1 MTKEWFKNWF
11 DSPYYHILYHQ
22 RNDAEAELFIDNLL
36 AYLQPEPQA
45 SFLDIAC
52 GRGRHAIYLNKKGFS
67 VTGVDL
73 SESNILFAQEF
84 QQENLHFFVH
94 DMRNAFIGESFNT
107 IFNLFT
113 SFGYFDTF
121 EDHVLALQ
129 QFNRSAKPNAAL
141 VLDFFNTAIIMK
153 NLAPIEHK
161 TVQGI
166 EFSITKE
173 VLNEQL
179 IKTIAFSDKG
189 DNYSFQE
196 RVHAFLPSNFE
207 QLFAQSGWV
216 IEDRFG
222 DYELNPFDEE
232 RSDRLIFICKKA
244 L

>member
-1 MTKEWFKNWF
+1 MVKEWFKNWF

-36 AYLQPEPQA
+36 AYLQPEPEA

-84 QQENLHFFVH
+84 QQESLHFFVH
-94 DMRNAFIGESFNT
+94 DMRKAFTGESFDT

-129 QFNRSAKPNAAL
+129 QFNRSAKPNSIL
-141 VLDFFNTAIIMK
+141 VLDYFNTTKIMK
-153 NLAPIEHK
+153 NLAPTAHK
-161 TVQGI
+161 SIQGI
-166 EFSITKE
+166 DFSIVKE
-173 VLNEQL
+173 VLNDR
-179 IKTIAFSDKG
+179 IVKTIAFSDKG
-189 DNYSFQE
+189 INYSYQE
-196 RVHAFLPSNFE
+196 RVQAFLKADFE
-207 QLFAQSGWV
+207 KLFAQSGWI
-216 IEDRFG
+216 IEDCFG
-222 DYELNPFDEE
+222 DYELNPFDEVH
-232 RSDRLIFICKKA
+232 SDRLIFICKKA

>member
-36 AYLQPEPQA
+36 AYLHPEPEA
-45 SFLDIAC
+45 NFLDIAC
-52 GRGRHAIYLNKKGFS
+52 GRGRHAIYLNRKGFA
-67 VTGVDL
+67 VTGIDL

-94 DMRNAFIGESFNT
+94 DMRNALTGESFDT

-113 SFGYFDTF
+113 SFGYFDSF

-129 QFNRSAKPNAAL
+129 QFKKSAKPNGVL
-141 VLDFFNTAIIMK
+141 VLDYFNTAKIIRH
-153 NLAPIEHK
+153 LAPIEHK
-161 TVQGI
+161 TIQGI

-179 IKTIAFSDKG
+179 IKTITFSDKG
-189 DNYSFQE
+189 EDYSFQE
-196 RVHAFLPSNFE
+196 RVQAFLPSDFE
-207 QLFAQSGWV
+207 QLFMQSGWN

-222 DYELNPFDEE
+222 DYELNPYDEQD
-232 RSDRLIFICKKA
+232 SDRLIFICKKA
-244 L
+244 I